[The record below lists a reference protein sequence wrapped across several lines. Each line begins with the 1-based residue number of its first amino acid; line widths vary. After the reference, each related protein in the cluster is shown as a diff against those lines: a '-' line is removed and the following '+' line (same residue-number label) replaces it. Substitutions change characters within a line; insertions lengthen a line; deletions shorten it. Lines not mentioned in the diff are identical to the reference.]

1 MEPVIITGSTMA
13 KSAQLGEYHVLHI
26 DDDQAFLDITNEFLD
41 RSLTDTTIHST
52 TDITQAQTLL
62 ESGLIGCIVS
72 DYEMPGTTGLEFL
85 EIVRGEYQDLPFIL
99 YTGKGSEE
107 IASKAVNAGVTGYL
121 QKGGPDQH
129 RRLGNRVEHAITE
142 YRAQVESQR
151 YSTVLEALGYPV
163 YVVDEAERF
172 TYINDAFVELAG
184 YSREELIGSQPSLIK
199 ADESV
204 KRVNEIV
211 PTLISSTGPDIE
223 RLEIEIQPR
232 DGPPIPC
239 KDHITALPFDEEFQG
254 CAGIL
259 RDMSAQR
266 QRQDALARKNER
278 LEELVSVISH
288 DLQTPLATARTAATL
303 ASETGSPSHFE
314 QLKQAHKRIEQML
327 EEVMTLAQEGE
338 QIIAAEA
345 VQLDTAA
352 REAWKVVDT
361 AASSLEVSLEM
372 AIEADP
378 GRLQRLFENLFTNA
392 VIHAG
397 PEVTVTVAPLSSD
410 QTGFCVRDNGPGIP
424 ADRHDAVF
432 EPGFST
438 ADGGTGFGLAIIDRI
453 AAAHGWGVSV
463 SHGPAGGAQFEFT
476 DVSESKPYRAGSSA

>member
-1 MEPVIITGSTMA
+1 MA
-13 KSAQLGEYHVLHI
+13 KSAQIGEYQVLHV
-26 DDDQAFLDITNEFLD
+26 DDDHAFLDITNEFLN
-41 RSLTDTTIHST
+41 RALSDTTIHST
-52 TDITQAQTLL
+52 TDIEQAQTLL
-62 ESGLIGCIVS
+62 ENQSIGCIVS
-72 DYEMPGTTGLEFL
+72 DYDMPGMDGLEFL
-85 EIVRGEYQDLPFIL
+85 ETVREEYPDLPFIL

-163 YVVDEAERF
+163 YVVDENEQF

-199 ADESV
+199 SDESV
-204 KRVNEIV
+204 QRVNEIV

-223 RLEIEIQPR
+223 RLEVEIHPK
-232 DGPPIPC
+232 DGPPTPC

-259 RDMSAQR
+259 RDMSTQR
-266 QRQDALARKNER
+266 QRQDALAEKNER

-288 DLQTPLATARTAATL
+288 DLQTPLATAQSAAAL

-314 QLKQAHKRIEQML
+314 QLKQAHERIEQML
-327 EEVMTLAQEGE
+327 EEVMDLAQEGE

-345 VQLDTAA
+345 IRLDTAA
-352 REAWKVVDT
+352 RDAWEVVDT
-361 AASSLEVSLEM
+361 AASSLEVSTEM

-397 PEVTVTVAPLSSD
+397 PEVTVTVAPLSGT
-410 QTGFCVRDNGPGIP
+410 QTGFCVRDDGPGIP

-432 EPGFST
+432 EPGFTT
-438 ADGGTGFGLAIIDRI
+438 ADGGTGFGLAIIERI
-453 AAAHGWGVSV
+453 ATAHGWTVSV
-463 SHGPAGGAQFEFT
+463 SDGPAGGAQFEFT
-476 DVSESKPYRAGSSA
+476 DVTEIEPGPGR